1 MGGGDCGEEN
11 LQRGVSRPKSLG
23 SVRCWWGL
31 GDGDGADEGEVGA
44 GGDEEALAGFG
55 EDIASLGRQEGV
67 EEWAGRRE
75 GGAVGCGEC
84 VRRHREPFGGLDVL
98 IVVHVERMVA
108 VGVDA
113 GVQPSRHLSLPFK
126 ILFCFTKHPK
136 QTQQDETSMI
146 KNGEDNLKKP
156 PFYQIR
162 GCLRINENEWSI

>member
-1 MGGGDCGEEN
+1 MVIAAMRTCSGGC
-11 LQRGVSRPKSLG
+11 RGQSRWAACDVG
-23 SVRCWWGL
+23 GAW

-75 GGAVGCGEC
+75 GGAVGCGER

-98 IVVHVERMVA
+98 IVVHVERRVA

-156 PFYQIR
+156 PFLQNSR
-162 GCLRINENEWSI
+162 VFESPRE